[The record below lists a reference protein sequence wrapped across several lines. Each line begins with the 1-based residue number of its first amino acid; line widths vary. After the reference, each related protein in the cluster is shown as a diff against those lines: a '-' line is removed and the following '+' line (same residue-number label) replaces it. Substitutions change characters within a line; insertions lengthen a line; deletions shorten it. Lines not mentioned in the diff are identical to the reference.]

1 LTAVKTG
8 KAGEQYYFVANL
20 ATDFMENVIIK
31 GKKLPCELDIFEA
44 AIWVEKS
51 GEFQLLGTTRK
62 KEA

>member
-1 LTAVKTG
+1 
-8 KAGEQYYFVANL
+8 
-20 ATDFMENVIIK
+20 MENVIIK